1 MRWPWQSESEEEVPD
16 PDLDEAKAKQ
26 EELLRRMV
34 ALGEE
39 ADNLL
44 RRP

>member
-1 MRWPWQSESEEEVPD
+1 MKWPWTEPEEEVPD
-16 PDLDEAKAKQ
+16 PDLDEAKAKAN
-26 EELLRRMV
+26 ELLRRMV